1 MSRPRSVLSIGIVLW
16 IGGVVA
22 GFTAGWSR
30 PNWAPSWARERL
42 DQWSGRATEL
52 GRAADPTSVRA
63 GPASITAIEPD
74 PPGFRAQATL
84 PTVRLASEEIA
95 RRVGIETA
103 PAGEVRHA
111 HFLSANAETA
121 YDSRR
126 YATVSPRVAGFL
138 REVRADLGRR
148 VRRGEVLAV
157 VDSAEI
163 SAARTQFLSARAAL
177 NLAEVTHDRT
187 ASLAKTGQVAART
200 ELESRTALEQAK
212 AAVMDAEQRLR
223 NLGMG
228 DAEIDRTRTSDDR
241 ASLLEVVAPID
252 GTIVSLRAVQG
263 EAVQATAPLF
273 TIADTRT
280 MWLWIDVYESEIG
293 QIREGQSVDFLVL
306 GSETPVA
313 SGKVTWMGTEVHPTT
328 RTTRVRAE
336 LENPDGKI
344 RANQF
349 GKARLRVGEVH
360 RAAVVPSGAVQRWD
374 QVEYV
379 FLPRPGLAFEPR
391 RVSTRPIEGGDRVE
405 IVEGLQPGD
414 RIVVAGAYRL
424 KSEIDRDAI
433 AEE

>member
-1 MSRPRSVLSIGIVLW
+1 MSRPLPVFSMGLVLL
-16 IGGVVA
+16 IGGAVA
-22 GFTAGWSR
+22 GFTTGWSR
-30 PNWAPSWARERL
+30 PNWAPSWVRDRL
-42 DQWSGRATEL
+42 DRWSGESTVPDRQADPPGERA
-52 GRAADPTSVRA
+52 GPTSVA
-63 GPASITAIEPD
+63 IDPNPPAARD
-74 PPGFRAQATL
+74 RATL
-84 PTVRLASEEIA
+84 PTVRLASEEVA
-95 RRVGIETA
+95 RMVGIETA
-103 PAGEVRHA
+103 PAGAVRHA
-111 HFLSANAETA
+111 HSLSANAEAA

-148 VRRGEVLAV
+148 VHRGDNLAV

-177 NLAEVTHDRT
+177 NLAEATHVRT

-228 DAEIDRTRTSDDR
+228 DAEIDRIRTSDDR

-293 QIREGQSVDFLVL
+293 QVRKGQSVDFLVP

-313 SGKVTWMGTEVHPTT
+313 SGRVTWMGTEVNPTT

-336 LENPDGKI
+336 LANPEGKV

-349 GKARLRVGEVH
+349 GKARLRIGEVH
-360 RAAVVPSGAVQRWD
+360 SAVVVPSGTVQRWEKD
-374 QVEYV
+374 QYV

-391 RVSTRPIEGGDRVE
+391 RVQTRPIDGDDRVE
-405 IVEGLQPGD
+405 IVEGLQPGEL
-414 RIVVAGAYRL
+414 IVVAGAYRL
-424 KSEIDRDAI
+424 KSEIDRGAI